1 MTDNVSAMDLL
12 DPTELHEF
20 VQELLDKHGE
30 TEEQLM
36 ILLVKLTTAKAILED
51 ALGLDSPLFAV
62 IEKESADD
70 QNAND

>member
-1 MTDNVSAMDLL
+1 MDNVSAMDLL
-12 DPTELHEF
+12 DPTELHAF
-20 VQELLDKHGE
+20 VQELLDKHGD

-51 ALGLDSPLFAV
+51 ALGLDSPLYAV
-62 IEKESADD
+62 VEKEDGND

>member
-1 MTDNVSAMDLL
+1 MNQVSAMDLL

-62 IEKESADD
+62 VEKETVDESIDRA
-70 QNAND
+70 